1 MRIVADASAIAALYL
16 PEKLSEEVEKALAGA
31 DSVSSLDLAAYEV
44 LNVVWKHARRGLIS
58 REAALEIAGEVLQ
71 LFKTL
76 EVYSYREILPDA
88 LEIALEK
95 RVTVY
100 DSAYVALAKKLGA
113 TLLTL
118 DRQIA
123 QAFPQI
129 VYKL

>member
-1 MRIVADASAIAALYL
+1 
-16 PEKLSEEVEKALAGA
+16 
-31 DSVSSLDLAAYEV
+31 
-44 LNVVWKHARRGLIS
+44 VVWKHARRGLIS

-76 EVYSYREILPDA
+76 EVYSYREVLPDA

-129 VYKL
+129 VYRLWS

>member
-76 EVYSYREILPDA
+76 EVYSYREVLPDA

>member
-16 PEKLSEEVEKALAGA
+16 PEELSEEVEKALAGA
-31 DSVSSLDLAAYEV
+31 HSVSSLDLAAYEV

-76 EVYSYREILPDA
+76 EVHSYWEVLPDA

-95 RVTVY
+95 GVTVY

-113 TLLTL
+113 ALLTL

-123 QAFPQI
+123 QVFPHI

>member
-44 LNVVWKHARRGLIS
+44 LNVVWKRARRGLIS

-76 EVYSYREILPDA
+76 EVYSYREVLPDA
-88 LEIALEK
+88 LEIALE
-95 RVTVY
+95 RGVTVY

-118 DRQIA
+118 DKQIA

-129 VYKL
+129 VYRL

>member
-31 DSVSSLDLAAYEV
+31 HSVSSLDLAAYEV

-76 EVYSYREILPDA
+76 EVYSYREVLPDA

-95 RVTVY
+95 GVTVY